1 VHSSAGRS
9 NALNIASRLG
19 LDAKIID
26 CRLGLDAK
34 IIEAARE
41 RLAVGV
47 AAANAAIEA
56 LESVQQE
63 VREADMVLFAVT
75 ANAAETKVRMGL
87 YAWGLREMDAWIL
100 YVVQTHVGG
109 VRVRVCVCEGG
120 GCCS

>member
-1 VHSSAGRS
+1 LYLNRAAQLSVHSSAGRS

-19 LDAKIID
+19 LDT
-26 CRLGLDAK
+26 K

-63 VREADMVLFAVT
+63 AREADMVLFAVT
-75 ANAAETKVRMGL
+75 ANAAETKVCLG
-87 YAWGLREMDAWIL
+87 
-100 YVVQTHVGG
+100 VVCLG
-109 VRVRVCVCEGG
+109 
-120 GCCS
+120 SA